1 MPPPP
6 DGIDPKEAE
15 ARHIA
20 SAAML
25 AAIEKRAVDVLYG
38 PIASDLLA
46 EHRDRAGHLE
56 RVRRGGGAAAAERAA
71 RRAVRLEAINA
82 ARLAILAHQD
92 NGALSEE
99 LLNKLGQE
107 LDYEENRLRRAL
119 G

>member
-1 MPPPP
+1 MSPRSA
-6 DGIDPKEAE
+6 GITA
-15 ARHIA
+15 
-20 SAAML
+20 
-25 AAIEKRAVDVLYG
+25 
-38 PIASDLLA
+38 
-46 EHRDRAGHLE
+46 DRE
-56 RVRRGGGAAAAERAA
+56 DQRRRGGGAAAAERAA

-107 LDYEENRLRRAL
+107 LDYEENRLRQAL